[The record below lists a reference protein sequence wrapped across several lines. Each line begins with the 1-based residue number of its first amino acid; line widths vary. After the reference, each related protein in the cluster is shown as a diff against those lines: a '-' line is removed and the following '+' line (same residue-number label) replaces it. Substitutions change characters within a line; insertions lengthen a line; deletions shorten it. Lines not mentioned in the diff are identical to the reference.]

1 MQSNIKFLLDYCQDI
16 PEVYNWVANKL
27 YVEFGINQ
35 AELFL
40 LCSFIA
46 DQYLEYIERE
56 KVKNE
61 YRKGNKGKNNEIG
74 GIEKSAETHSRGY
87 V

>member
-1 MQSNIKFLLDYCQDI
+1 MQSNIKFLLDHCQDI

-27 YVEFGINQ
+27 YVEFGMNN
-35 AELFL
+35 AELCL

-61 YRKGNKGKNNEIG
+61 YRKGNKRTDKKVG
-74 GIEKSAETHSRGY
+74 GSKT
-87 V
+87 

>member
-16 PEVYNWVANKL
+16 PEVYNWVSNKL

-46 DQYLEYIERE
+46 DQYIEYKERDRLI
-56 KVKNE
+56 NE
-61 YRKGNKGKNNEIG
+61 YRKGNKGKNNEVG
-74 GIEKSAETHSRGY
+74 GGQEG
-87 V
+87 